1 MSSAEERDAENT
13 KIRKA
18 KDLYIYEAYFGKNGY
33 GSIAR
38 TYKAAHDKDPAI
50 TLAYVKEWFRSNVLN
65 VKHPKGM
72 NSFVAPHPGYEY
84 QVDLFFVAD
93 LDRPDKPK
101 KPKKKTKKELAEI
114 AKQEAE
120 QEQKPDPTTRRMSQ
134 KTKDP
139 ALAEP
144 EPDKQ
149 EPDPTTRRM
158 NQTTKDPTLAE
169 QERGDPTE
177 DIAGKLHRQKYPL
190 AVLCIDIFSKFAV
203 VVPIVKKDTVN
214 VAEGIKKAIKTMK
227 DRTGI
232 EKPQIIYSDA
242 EPAIDSKVMQAY
254 WVQQGIKSYITR
266 NHAQF
271 SERFIRTYKNMLYKR
286 IDSLKAMNIVDP
298 QWEKYNEEIL
308 YTYNHKQVH
317 SSTKM
322 TPKDAAMPTNTI
334 DVKNN
339 LELRAKHNRKYPP
352 LSVGD
357 TVHIL
362 RKKKINEKERTSNF
376 DEKYHLVSAITEE
389 LGQKYYTVEGRQ
401 YIRGEVFKVG

>member
-1 MSSAEERDAENT
+1 V
-13 KIRKA
+13 
-18 KDLYIYEAYFGKNGY
+18 KNGY

-38 TYKAAHDKDPAI
+38 TYKEAHGKDPAI
-50 TLAYVKEWFRSNVLN
+50 TLAYVKEWFGSNVLN
-65 VKHPKGM
+65 RKHAKGM

-84 QVDLFFVAD
+84 QIDLFFVAD
-93 LDRPDKPK
+93 LDKPDN
-101 KPKKKTKKELAEI
+101 PKKKKQTKKELAEI

-120 QEQKPDPTTRRMSQ
+120 QEQKPDPTRRRMNQ

-139 ALAEP
+139 ALAET
-144 EPDKQ
+144 DK
-149 EPDPTTRRM
+149 
-158 NQTTKDPTLAE
+158 

-177 DIAGKLHRQKYPL
+177 DIAGKLKFPL
-190 AVLCIDIFSKFAV
+190 AVLCIDIFSKYAT
-203 VVPIVKKDTVN
+203 VVPIMKKDIPN
-214 VAEGIKKAIKTMK
+214 VAAGIIEAINTMKEETGIK
-227 DRTGI
+227 
-232 EKPQIIYSDA
+232 KPQIIYSDL
-242 EPAIDSKVMQAY
+242 EPAIDSKAMQAY
-254 WVQQGIKSYITR
+254 WVEQVIKNYITR

-271 SERFIRTYKNMLYKR
+271 AERFIRTYKNMLYKR

-308 YTYNHKQVH
+308 KTYNDKQVH

-322 TPKDAAMPTNTI
+322 TPKDAAKPTNTI

-362 RKKKINEKERTSNF
+362 RKKKINEKEITSNF
-376 DEKYHLVSAITEE
+376 DDKYHTVSAITEQY
-389 LGQKYYTVEGRQ
+389 GQKYYTVEGRD
-401 YIRGEVFKVG
+401 YIRGEVFKIG